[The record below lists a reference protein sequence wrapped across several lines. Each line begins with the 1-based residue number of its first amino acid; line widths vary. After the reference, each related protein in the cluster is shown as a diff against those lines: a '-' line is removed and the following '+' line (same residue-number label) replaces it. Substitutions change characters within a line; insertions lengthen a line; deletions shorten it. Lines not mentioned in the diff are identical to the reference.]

1 MTARIFSLALAFVV
15 WGCVVAAEPV
25 GSQPYEIDEA
35 YEIYNE
41 LIPRTEA
48 YVFSKGILVV
58 EQQTSQQPDV
68 SSACLTQEGSDK
80 FAEAIADLSR
90 VQRTNWLL
98 QPKFGTAKPVQLVSS
113 ETIQSL
119 LGEGEGR
126 WNNFLKHYPN
136 AGGYISLGPVGF
148 NHDKTLAIVHVAT
161 SCRGLRDKHR
171 FHLLQKDHGFWHEV
185 AGLSCSTGS

>member
-1 MTARIFSLALAFVV
+1 MKARIISLALAFVL
-15 WGCVVAAEPV
+15 GCVVSAESAAPQ
-25 GSQPYEIDEA
+25 SYEIDEA

-41 LIPRTEA
+41 LIPRTDT
-48 YVFSKGILVV
+48 YIFSKGILVV

-68 SSACLTQEGSDK
+68 TNACLTQEGSDR

-98 QPKFGTAKPVQLVSS
+98 QPKFHAAKPVQLVSS

-126 WNNFLKHYPN
+126 WNNFFRRYPN

-148 NHDKTLAIVHVAT
+148 NHDKTLAVVHVAT
-161 SCRGLRDKHR
+161 SCRGSRDKSR
-171 FHLLQKDHGFWHEV
+171 FHLLQKDHGVWQEV
-185 AGLSCSTGS
+185 AGVTCSTGS

>member
-15 WGCVVAAEPV
+15 WRCVVLAEPV
-25 GSQPYEIDEA
+25 GSHPYEVDEA

-41 LIPRTEA
+41 LIPRTDT
-48 YVFSKGILVV
+48 YVFSKGILIV
-58 EQQTSQQPDV
+58 EQRTSQQPDV

-90 VQRTNWLL
+90 VQRTSWLL
-98 QPKFGTAKPVQLVSS
+98 QPRFHTAKPVQLVNS

-119 LGEGEGR
+119 FGEGEGG
-126 WNNFLKHYPN
+126 WNNFFKRYPN

-161 SCRGLRDKHR
+161 SCRGSRDKHR
-171 FHLLQKDHGFWHEV
+171 FHLLQKGQGFWREV
-185 AGLSCSTGS
+185 AGLGCSTGS